1 MCVCAEVD
9 CRAEINCVFGQP
21 GLDDA
26 QLLSGLDLVALRSAG
41 PRGSTLSDAGM
52 EILLPPAGSDW

>member
-1 MCVCAEVD
+1 M
-9 CRAEINCVFGQP
+9 FGQP

-41 PRGSTLSDAGM
+41 RVLDPRGSTVSDAGM
-52 EILLPPAGSDW
+52 EILLPLQGLTADWQLCLLS